1 MSNLTN
7 YWRCLLSGAWGG
19 LTGWLFGSLIFSSN
33 DGAVTSIQ
41 HAGYGAVLGA
51 SIGMMSAG
59 VEPLLSK
66 SWLRSV
72 RLGGGGVL
80 AGALGGMLAL
90 PLAQQIYERGM
101 TGGTSPVGTL
111 IRGTLC
117 WALLGAIIGF
127 AETTLKGTQ
136 QWKGVCGG
144 VIGGLFG
151 GLTHE
156 ALRTR
161 TEGDSGQVILAAS
174 LAVLGGAICLAVATI
189 STLLSGAWFE
199 VIDGKMAGRQF
210 DLTKFVTPRTGG
222 QPAGLIGRD
231 EWRCQIFL
239 PGDSGIQPCH
249 ATISLVDGA
258 PTIIST
264 NSSSPLMINGDRM
277 TRARLRDGERIIIGS
292 TTLIY
297 RVKRQNGRLI

>member
-1 MSNLTN
+1 MSNLAN
-7 YWRCLLSGAWGG
+7 YWRRLLSGAWGG
-19 LTGWLFGSLIFSSN
+19 LTGWLLGSLVFSSAN
-33 DGAVTSIQ
+33 GTASTIQ
-41 HAGYGAVLGA
+41 QAGYGAVLGA

-59 VEPLLSK
+59 VETLLSK
-66 SWLRSV
+66 AWLRSV

-90 PLAQQIYERGM
+90 PVAQRIYEGGV
-101 TGGTSPVGTL
+101 TGGNSPASTL
-111 IRGTLC
+111 IRGALC

-136 QWKGVCGG
+136 HWKGVMGG

-161 TEGDSGQVILAAS
+161 ADGDSGQLILAAS
-174 LAVLGGAICLAVATI
+174 LAVLGGAICLAIATI

-199 VIDGKMAGRQF
+199 VVDGKMAGRQI
-210 DLTKFVTPRTGG
+210 DLTKFVRPRSGG
-222 QPAGLIGRD
+222 QPEGLIGRD

-239 PGDSGIQPCH
+239 PGDAGIQPCH
-249 ATISLVDGA
+249 AMIRLVDGA
-258 PTIIST
+258 PTISST
-264 NSSSPLMINGDRM
+264 NSSSPLQINGDCV
-277 TRARLRDGERIIIGS
+277 TRARLRDGDRLVIGS
-292 TTLIY
+292 TSLIY
-297 RVKRQNGRLI
+297 RVKRQQGRLI